1 MMKSLF
7 EQNDGT
13 YSAVGDYTL
22 PKLSVPDENEHY
34 IGIWGHRR
42 LNYLKTH
49 RRILYTNL
57 LTSGKLTK
65 HLREVDAAAS
75 ERWEV
80 IIRQMAQVQGVTEEL
95 KAADQMLWVSRMNN
109 IRACAD
115 EIVRNELIY
124 DQKTNTQ

>member
-22 PKLSVPDENEHY
+22 PNLSVPDENEHY

-49 RRILYTNL
+49 RRVLYGNL
-57 LTSGKLTK
+57 LTSGKLTE
-65 HLREVDAAAS
+65 HLCEVDAVAY
-75 ERWEV
+75 ERRETL
-80 IIRQMAQVQGVTEEL
+80 IRQMAQAQSVTEEL
-95 KAADQMLWVSRMNN
+95 KADNQMLWVGRMNN
-109 IRACAD
+109 IYICAD
-115 EIVRNELIY
+115 EIIRNELIY
-124 DQKTNTQ
+124 I